1 MTISL
6 AQLVARATRDVP
18 EQNGLP
24 DSEQY
29 QRAVTDAI
37 ADFGVRLPLYRTA
50 TVTIQPGVAAYALPS
65 DFLRFIRLQPV
76 GIAQFG
82 NVAVTGAG
90 LVPLGESPAR
100 ERIMITTQ
108 LVIIPTPAYTGDRT
122 MEYAARYTLDEN
134 SAYPTLNE
142 EAAGAVGLKANANLL
157 RLKAGKAAEGAWS
170 YRIGDESVDK
180 KGLSASMFEA
190 ANAAEADYLRRVDA
204 LRGVVMARGRLS

>member
-1 MTISL
+1 M
-6 AQLVARATRDVP
+6 P

-37 ADFGVRLPLYRTA
+37 ADFGTRLPLYRA
-50 TVTIQPGVAAYALPS
+50 SVVTIQSGVTTYELPA

-76 GIAQFG
+76 GSAQFG

-90 LVPLGESPAR
+90 LVPLGESLAR
-100 ERIMITTQ
+100 ERIMVTTQ
-108 LVIIPTPAYTGDRT
+108 LVIVPTPAYAGERT
-122 MEYAARYTLDEN
+122 MEYAARYLPDEDH
-134 SAYPTLNE
+134 AYPDLSD

-157 RLKAGKAAEGAWS
+157 RLKAGKASEGAWS

-180 KGLSASMFEA
+180 KGLSASLFEA

-204 LRGVVMARGRLS
+204 LRGLVMARGRLP